1 MSKFDAR
8 VALVTGA
15 TGGIGTAL
23 CKQFA
28 EAGVSVAVTDLRQES
43 CDELAEELRGVGV
56 QAQGYVMD
64 VCDTASVHKAVSQ
77 VLEDF
82 GKIDILVN
90 NAGVWLH
97 PDYKENGFKP
107 LHEMP
112 EEDWLH
118 IIDINLCGTI
128 RVSQA
133 VIPHMIKAGYGR
145 IINLSS
151 IAGISGLPGMA
162 DYAASK
168 GGVILLTKTM
178 AMELA
183 TKGITVNA
191 VAPGMVARKNG
202 ETSPNAGTWV
212 GRNCLPSEVARAIMF
227 LADDDSG
234 FITGVNF
241 PVDGGRTIGPHGTGW
256 KK

>member
-1 MSKFDAR
+1 M
-8 VALVTGA
+8 
-15 TGGIGTAL
+15 
-23 CKQFA
+23 
-28 EAGVSVAVTDLRQES
+28 
-43 CDELAEELRGVGV
+43 
-56 QAQGYVMD
+56 
-64 VCDTASVHKAVSQ
+64 
-77 VLEDF
+77 
-82 GKIDILVN
+82 N

-97 PDYKENGFKP
+97 PDFKENGFHP

-133 VIPHMIKAGYGR
+133 VVPSMIAAGYGR

-178 AMELA
+178 SMELA
-183 TKGITVNA
+183 SKGITVNA
-191 VAPGMVARKNG
+191 VAPGMVASKNG
-202 ETSPNAGTWV
+202 GVRPNAGTWV
-212 GRNCLPSEVARAIMF
+212 GRNCHPSEVARAIVF
-227 LADDDSG
+227 LADDESG
-234 FITGVNF
+234 FITGVNL

-256 KK
+256 NK